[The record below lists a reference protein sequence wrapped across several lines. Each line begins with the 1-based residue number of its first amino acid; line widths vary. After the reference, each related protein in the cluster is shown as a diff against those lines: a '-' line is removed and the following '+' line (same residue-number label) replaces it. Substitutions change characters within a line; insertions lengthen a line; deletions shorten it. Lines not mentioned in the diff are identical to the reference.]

1 VIDMGRGGRARAA
14 VLLTVPACCALL
26 VLSGC
31 GMSNGMG
38 NGTTNGMSSASQA
51 STRSAAASD
60 DLDTSAVP
68 PCPATKHVA
77 PRAGGL
83 PALTLPC
90 LGAGPSVRLSDLR
103 GTPMVLNIWA
113 AWCSNCADEAPLFT
127 ALHAKAG
134 DRLRFFG
141 IHYQA
146 DRRFGLA
153 AARDFDMFF
162 PSVHDADG
170 AATIKALKAPAPPET
185 WFVTADGKVAY
196 RHRGVLTSQGQLDSY
211 VGTYLG
217 VHV

>member
-1 VIDMGRGGRARAA
+1 MGRGGRARAA
-14 VLLTVPACCALL
+14 VLLTLPACSALL
-26 VLSGC
+26 MLSGC
-31 GMSNGMG
+31 GMN
-38 NGTTNGMSSASQA
+38 NGMSNGANNGMNSASEA
-51 STRSAAASD
+51 STRTAAAHA

-68 PCPATKHVA
+68 PCPATRHVA

-83 PALTLPC
+83 PALTLKC
-90 LGAGPSVRLSDLR
+90 LGEGPSVRLSDLR

-134 DRLRFFG
+134 DKLRFFG

-146 DRRFGLA
+146 NRGFGLA

-162 PSVHDADG
+162 PSVQDADG
-170 AATIKALKAPAPPET
+170 AATIKAFKAPAPPET
-185 WFVTADGKVAY
+185 WFVTADGRVAY
-196 RHRGVLTSQGQLDSY
+196 RLRGVLTSQGQLDSY
-211 VGTYLG
+211 VATYLR